1 MFVAAENQVQRLM
14 RARMRQLMGRSA
26 NDKITIRDYVDRS
39 ERAARMLTA
48 QQQLDPPAK
57 KLSKTKLAEWL
68 NGSDASISP
77 GAVTV
82 LAATLSTIN
91 DIQGRNDDEPELT
104 TTEQEVRDAFAAT
117 RGSTR
122 GAVQVPS
129 WWNDPRQLPDWA
141 LNDVFRFA
149 AGYRRAILEQ
159 PPDDVDPDPDDDPGG
174 AAGDSPGGNPN
185 GPPPRTEQP
194 SFTSNGSAGPHTI
207 DGGAVQS

>member
-1 MFVAAENQVQRLM
+1 MFVAAENEVQRLM

-174 AAGDSPGGNPN
+174 RAGANPQGRADGAPRAA
-185 GPPPRTEQP
+185 QP
-194 SFTSNGSAGPHTI
+194 SFTSNGAADPSTI